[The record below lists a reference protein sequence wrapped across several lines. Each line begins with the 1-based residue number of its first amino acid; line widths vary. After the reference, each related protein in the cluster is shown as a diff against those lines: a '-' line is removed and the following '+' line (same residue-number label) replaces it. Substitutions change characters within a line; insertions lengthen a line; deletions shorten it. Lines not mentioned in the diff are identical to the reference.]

1 MVKHRYGR
9 GQQQQQGQ
17 QQQGRQPAGGEGAAP
32 PGPSG
37 GSEQAAGRAL
47 GWRDHLALEL
57 RHRGGYLPLM
67 HLFPLSCARIP
78 WSAED
83 QQLRKEW
90 PQLSQGC

>member
-1 MVKHRYGR
+1 M
-9 GQQQQQGQ
+9 
-17 QQQGRQPAGGEGAAP
+17 
-32 PGPSG
+32 
-37 GSEQAAGRAL
+37 L
-47 GWRDHLALEL
+47 CWRDHMALEL